1 MEMFISIY
9 KFYCVAHYVLLRMY
23 HVYRVTLAELF
34 SEEGNDLEMPCGV
47 QLKDLWSSAVGV
59 LVTGQSRY

>member
-1 MEMFISIY
+1 MFISIY
-9 KFYCVAHYVLLRMY
+9 KFYFCVAHYVLLRMY
-23 HVYRVTLAELF
+23 HVYRVTLAKLF
-34 SEEGNDLEMPCGV
+34 NEKKNDLKIPCRV